1 MSELKGVWIMI
12 PGEHTIFKVGENFL
26 NTEEVITRVSASAF
40 MVRIFGAKEGEK
52 ERLLAEVYNAPWMT
66 FYFSEED
73 E

>member
-1 MSELKGVWIMI
+1 MSELKGVWVMI
-12 PGEHTIFKVGENFL
+12 PGEHTIFKVGKKFL
-26 NTEEVITRVSASAF
+26 NTKEVITRVYASDF

-52 ERLLAEVYNAPWMT
+52 ERLLAEIYNAPWMT

>member
-1 MSELKGVWIMI
+1 MSKINGVWIMI

-40 MVRIFGAKEGEK
+40 MVRIFGEKEGEK
-52 ERLLAEVYNAPWMT
+52 ERLIAEIYNAPWMT
-66 FYFSEED
+66 FYFSEEN